1 MHKSAGNAIAPEEFV
16 KDSGA
21 DILRLWVT
29 SSDYREDMRCS
40 PEILQRVA
48 DSYRKIR
55 NTARFALGN
64 LDGFD
69 PVADAVPLGEMH
81 EIDRWAL
88 AELDRLVERAL
99 EAYKAYDF
107 HAVYRLIDA
116 FCTVTLSARYFDITK
131 DRLYTSAPKSA
142 ARRSAQT
149 ALNYI
154 ADALARL
161 LAPVLSFTADEI
173 WENLPE
179 LKARGGVS
187 AGVEASAEGRAVE
200 VEESAVVPPSVH
212 VAEFPVVLGAER
224 EAGLLERWARLF
236 EVRDIVL
243 RALEEARTAKLIGS
257 SLEAQVRLEAR
268 RQTYELLESYR
279 EELRYLFIVSKVS
292 LTLLEAEA
300 GEDIRVTVE
309 RAAGQKCDRC
319 WNYSTLVGQF
329 TRYPTACER
338 CVEAL
343 AEIEAEGGAA

>member
-1 MHKSAGNAIAPEEFV
+1 
-16 KDSGA
+16 
-21 DILRLWVT
+21 
-29 SSDYREDMRCS
+29 
-40 PEILQRVA
+40 
-48 DSYRKIR
+48 
-55 NTARFALGN
+55 
-64 LDGFD
+64 
-69 PVADAVPLGEMH
+69 MH

-88 AELDRLVERAL
+88 AELDRVVGRAL

-107 HAVYRLIDA
+107 HAVYRALDA

-179 LKARGGVS
+179 VRLAAAGMKTVDDGVAGGG
-187 AGVEASAEGRAVE
+187 AAEVGSVVDE
-200 VEESAVVPPSVH
+200 GFTVPPSVH
-212 VAEFPVVLGAER
+212 VAEFPVVLSAER

-236 EVRDIVL
+236 EVRDVVL

-257 SLEAQVRLEAR
+257 SLEAHVRLEAR
-268 RQTYELLESYR
+268 RSTFELLESYR
-279 EELRYLFIVSKVS
+279 GELRYLFIVSQVS

-300 GEDIRVTVE
+300 DEDIRVTVE
-309 RAAGQKCDRC
+309 RASGAKCERC
-319 WNYSTLVGQF
+319 WNYSTLVGTF
-329 TRYPTACER
+329 TRYPAACER

-343 AEIEAEGGAA
+343 AEIEAEGGVS